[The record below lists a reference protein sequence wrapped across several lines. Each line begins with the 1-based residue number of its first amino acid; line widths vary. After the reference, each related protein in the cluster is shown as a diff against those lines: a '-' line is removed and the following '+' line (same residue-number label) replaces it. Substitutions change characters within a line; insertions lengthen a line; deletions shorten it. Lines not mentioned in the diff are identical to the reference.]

1 MSVIS
6 IENLI
11 GEYYTCINSMNR
23 VYENYLLLES
33 NKNETIGRYVIDDLV
48 NDTINSCTKELKT
61 SFKVIEKEIKE
72 IENLRKEFSE
82 IANMDRPDELKQRWK
97 KRKYNQIN
105 EKYKELENKL
115 SPETR
120 LMLEQNIHK
129 TYELFHFRIAWIINQ
144 RAHELP
150 NSLRGKYYNL
160 KHNNMREGLEHA
172 LIGGLTSPKLRA
184 RQDDENEE
192 CLYTNFSIPIPNGRR
207 PIELHFGSENKYKE
221 ILRHVDGTLNNYI
234 LDDSETAYRA
244 KLELR
249 YLHRES
255 QLAKDDYSSGMPRK
269 GSDREIIEMYVIK
282 YLYLKEKIEG
292 INDKSKKE
300 KTIEEMDKYKKTLLK
315 FCIDYPKSADAII
328 RIIKNTPV
336 LNEGEQYNLEGLYI
350 DLEDSLEIKN
360 RIVKIA
366 SKQGLIEFLKA
377 NIDIADNIQL
387 VNKIIN
393 RDKEFDDLLQ
403 ITQKINAE
411 ENPDKRGEIVEEL
424 IYRCV
429 GMGTEGEDAFF
440 LAEEGEEIPIKQ
452 ISDFI
457 KSQEIDI
464 TDLDAKI
471 EEAFTEKELLQSE
484 GWDLGTEPLTQ
495 RRFAEILKNGM
506 IAHNMDFN
514 HVDEAIEYYRK
525 LDMLYG
531 RDAEHSIEMVKVKI
545 DRVLGEKKPD
555 NYEEMKEQYEALLED
570 ALEGRV
576 PEFFEKLPLTFTPEE
591 AAEYYK
597 QSDEF
602 EAEYNRYLESLEPQ
616 SKPIG
621 GDD

>member
-23 VYENYLLLES
+23 VYENYPILES
-33 NKNETIGRYVIDDLV
+33 NKNETIGRYVIRDLV
-48 NDTINSCTKELKT
+48 DDTINSCIKELKT
-61 SFKVIEKEIKE
+61 SFKVIKKEIKE
-72 IENLRKEFSE
+72 IENLRKEFLK
-82 IANMDRPDELKQRWK
+82 IDNMDSPDKLKQRWK
-97 KRKYNQIN
+97 RRKYDQIN
-105 EKYKELENKL
+105 GKYKELENKL
-115 SPETR
+115 SSETR
-120 LMLEQNIHK
+120 LMLEQSIHK
-129 TYELFHFRIAWIINQ
+129 TYALFHFRIAWIINQ

-150 NSLRGKYYNL
+150 NSFRKNYYRS
-160 KHNNMREGLEHA
+160 KHSNMREGLEHA
-172 LIGGLTSPKLRA
+172 LIGGLTSQKPRV
-184 RQDDENEE
+184 RQDERSEE
-192 CLYTNFSIPIPNGRR
+192 CLYTNYNIPIPNGRR
-207 PIELHFGSENKYKE
+207 TIELHFGSEDNYKE
-221 ILRHVDGTLNNYI
+221 VLRLVDGTLNNYI
-234 LDDSETAYRA
+234 LDDSETSYRA

-255 QLAKDDYSSGMPRK
+255 QLSKDDHCSRMPRK

-300 KTIEEMDKYKKTLLK
+300 KTIEEMDNYKKILLK

-328 RIIKNTPV
+328 RIVQNTPV

-350 DLEDSLEIKN
+350 HLEDSLEIKN
-360 RIVKIA
+360 RLVKID

-393 RDKEFDDLLQ
+393 RDREFDDLLQ

-411 ENPDKRGEIVEEL
+411 EDPDKRGEIVEEL

-429 GMGTEGEDAFF
+429 GMGTEGKDAFF

-457 KSQEIDI
+457 KLQEIDI
-464 TDLDAKI
+464 PDLEAKI
-471 EEAFTEKELLQSE
+471 EEAFIEKELLQSE

-495 RRFAEILKNGM
+495 RRFAEVLKNGM

-531 RDAEHSIEMVKVKI
+531 RDAEQSIETVKAKL
-545 DRVLGEKKPD
+545 DRALDKKEPE
-555 NYEEMKEQYEALLED
+555 NYEEMKEQ
-570 ALEGRV
+570 
-576 PEFFEKLPLTFTPEE
+576 PLSFTPEE

-602 EAEYNRYLESLEPQ
+602 EVEYNRYIQSLESQ

-621 GDD
+621 DD